1 MGARFTLPFGIEAAA
16 RLTAKPEGD
25 TDRWQTFDLVRPKSA
40 TAQFVGGYQ
49 LAVTAQSLVTG
60 PTEMSPSL
68 PGAAWQ
74 TRNGV
79 DPVTGAPNG
88 FSVLRGDIVNEGV
101 EKFFNDEM
109 KPGSLN
115 ARVPVVRVDFAGYGA
130 STFSK
135 WLNPNALASVSQV
148 RFDVFV
154 GRTAYEVVQVAS
166 VLYPF
171 AAPLVRT
178 ITFERRKN
186 ALVFRADSGWVATGP
201 GIYRYPP
208 NDPVILPPPPPEWTP
223 IETHPGVVGGAFNVR
238 RIRET
243 GRVVERVIGT
253 ETIELLEV
261 RFDADIKIEGVVT
274 GQIPGTDLVP
284 SIDQV
289 GYVQRSPKGHP
300 LVPQHL
306 AAIMADEGPMG
317 GPVNCEIE
325 IS

>member
-1 MGARFTLPFGIEAAA
+1 
-16 RLTAKPEGD
+16 
-25 TDRWQTFDLVRPKSA
+25 
-40 TAQFVGGYQ
+40 
-49 LAVTAQSLVTG
+49 VTGHSLVTG

-74 TRNGV
+74 TRNAV
-79 DPVTGAPNG
+79 DPTTGAPTG

-101 EKFFNDEM
+101 EAFFNAEM

-135 WLNPNALASVSQV
+135 WFNPNAVSSVSQV

-154 GRTAYEVVQVAS
+154 ARTAYEVVQVAS
-166 VLYPF
+166 VLYPW
-171 AAPLVRT
+171 AAPVVRT
-178 ITFERRKN
+178 ITLERRKE

-208 NDPVILPPPPPEWTP
+208 NDLAIVPPPPPEWTP
-223 IETHPGVVGGAFNVR
+223 IETHPGMVGGAFNVR

-243 GRVVERVIGT
+243 GRVVERLIGT

-261 RFDADIKIEGVVT
+261 HQDRGRRHWPD
-274 GQIPGTDLVP
+274 PGDRP
-284 SIDQV
+284 
-289 GYVQRSPKGHP
+289 RSEHRSGR
-300 LVPQHL
+300 LR
-306 AAIMADEGPMG
+306 ATFAEGPSTRSSAPCRNHG
-317 GPVNCEIE
+317 
-325 IS
+325 

>member
-1 MGARFTLPFGIEAAA
+1 MADAQRRGSDDG
-16 RLTAKPEGD
+16 
-25 TDRWQTFDLVRPKSA
+25 SA
-40 TAQFVGGYQ
+40 H
-49 LAVTAQSLVTG
+49 
-60 PTEMSPSL
+60 
-68 PGAAWQ
+68 
-74 TRNGV
+74 
-79 DPVTGAPNG
+79 G

-101 EKFFNDEM
+101 EAFFNDEM
-109 KPGSLN
+109 KPGSPN

-135 WLNPNALASVSQV
+135 WLNPNAVASVSQV

-154 GRTAYEVVQVAS
+154 ARTAYEVVQVAS
-166 VLYPF
+166 VLYPW
-171 AAPLVRT
+171 AAPVVRS
-178 ITFERRKN
+178 ITFERRKE

-208 NDPVILPPPPPEWTP
+208 NDPAIVPPPPPAWTP

-274 GQIPGTDLVP
+274 GQIQGTDLVP

-289 GYVQRSPKGHP
+289 GYVQRSPQGPPTRSSAPRCNHGRRRANGRARE
-300 LVPQHL
+300 LRDRNRR
-306 AAIMADEGPMG
+306 IRADGACRP
-317 GPVNCEIE
+317 
-325 IS
+325 S

>member
-1 MGARFTLPFGIEAAA
+1 
-16 RLTAKPEGD
+16 
-25 TDRWQTFDLVRPKSA
+25 
-40 TAQFVGGYQ
+40 
-49 LAVTAQSLVTG
+49 
-60 PTEMSPSL
+60 MSPSL

-101 EKFFNDEM
+101 EAFFNEEM

-130 STFSK
+130 SAFSK

-166 VLYPF
+166 ILYPW

-201 GIYRYPP
+201 GIYRYPD
-208 NDPVILPPPPPEWTP
+208 NDEDILSRRPPPEWTP
-223 IETHPGVVGGAFNVR
+223 IETHPGLVGGAFNVR

-243 GRVVERVIGT
+243 GRVVERLIGT
-253 ETIELLEV
+253 REDRVARGPLRRRHEDRGGRHRPDPRNGPRSEHRSGRLRAAL
-261 RFDADIKIEGVVT
+261 AEG
-274 GQIPGTDLVP
+274 L
-284 SIDQV
+284 SA
-289 GYVQRSPKGHP
+289 R
-300 LVPQHL
+300 
-306 AAIMADEGPMG
+306 AAAPRGNHG
-317 GPVNCEIE
+317 
-325 IS
+325 